1 MPNSNFYTKV
11 DENITNPDYGATR
24 IIPSRFVENN
34 WEEGGVRDFAFHEFH
49 RVRSVPFEIAFWP
62 KGMDRH
68 RSFAFPPP
76 LNCCPIASTI
86 SRLRNNAI
94 SSYYFVRK
102 KENTYSE
109 ICRKRLWKREEGERE
124 YLLLLPLRIDQSYS
138 RTSESRKRV
147 FKRRK
152 GEKAG
157 YLKARPSFSFLLEN
171 KEQHSRLE
179 HRPPPCPCLLTV
191 INARPLM
198 CTLRRGYRLNDAQL
212 AKKPGTMAA
221 RDPPSPPSPCSDRQ
235 RDISRET
242 GELSNRIKPNRPRF
256 RFAKM
261 GIIQV
266 GWFWVDR
273 TTVDYNE
280 EGPIPNVAMRTL
292 NY

>member
-1 MPNSNFYTKV
+1 M
-11 DENITNPDYGATR
+11 
-24 IIPSRFVENN
+24 
-34 WEEGGVRDFAFHEFH
+34 
-49 RVRSVPFEIAFWP
+49 
-62 KGMDRH
+62 KGE
-68 RSFAFPPP
+68 
-76 LNCCPIASTI
+76 
-86 SRLRNNAI
+86 
-94 SSYYFVRK
+94 K
-102 KENTYSE
+102 
-109 ICRKRLWKREEGERE
+109 EGERE

-147 FKRRK
+147 LKRRK

-266 GWFWVDR
+266 G
-273 TTVDYNE
+273 
-280 EGPIPNVAMRTL
+280 
-292 NY
+292 

>member
-1 MPNSNFYTKV
+1 M
-11 DENITNPDYGATR
+11 DENITNYGATR

-34 WEEGGVRDFAFHEFH
+34 WEEDGVRDFAFHEF
-49 RVRSVPFEIAFWP
+49 RSVPFRSRSHFGQREWIATVLS
-62 KGMDRH
+62 R
-68 RSFAFPPP
+68 FPLHLIAAP
-76 LNCCPIASTI
+76 LLRPRRDLETTPDSLII
-86 SRLRNNAI
+86 SLGKRKIRTRK
-94 SSYYFVRK
+94 FVRNGC
-102 KENTYSE
+102 E
-109 ICRKRLWKREEGERE
+109 RRGRGREGERE
-124 YLLLLPLRIDQSYS
+124 YLLPLPLRIDQSYS

-242 GELSNRIKPNRPRF
+242 GELSNRVKPNRPRF

-261 GIIQV
+261 GIIQRSI
-266 GWFWVDR
+266 GR
-273 TTVDYNE
+273 RSITTRKGRFQTSRCERSTIN
-280 EGPIPNVAMRTL
+280 
-292 NY
+292 